1 MSERRK
7 LVSYE
12 CMDCGHVGTAEDA
25 KHHAVTAGCRNFR
38 VTTLIVS
45 ANGKVV
51 DECVEVFQ
59 L

>member
-12 CMDCGHVGTAEDA
+12 CMDCGHVGSAEDA
-25 KHHAVTAGCRNFR
+25 KHHAVTSGCRNFR

-45 ANGKVV
+45 ENGKAV
-51 DECVEVFQ
+51 DEFVEVFQ